1 VSWARGAQR
10 AAAIAAALA
19 SAAIAL
25 GAGLL
30 EAAPARADAQWQL
43 EQPPPPAGAR
53 FKVPLGRVG
62 DLEFYA
68 PNAGLMSVEGNA
80 TEPRGLYFYDGRS
93 WRLLSTVCTDTADTS
108 RIAWAG
114 PNEFWVVTQ
123 PSFPRIG
130 SGLGLCHFKNG
141 AVVPGGSY
149 STPINASDP
158 FLAMD
163 AAWCNGPN
171 DCWFGGQA
179 GSDPLGQREGSFQI
193 HWDGTNL
200 TTSYSPQG
208 RGISD
213 IQYFQGKWYETA
225 FVGAQRENRT
235 DPTFVSAGEPFGPE
249 LLRGLGPD
257 GVWRGLNWLPDARD
271 GVPDDGSEVLAM
283 NASATDLWFAGGGAA
298 SGPDAPSDGSFPRPP
313 FAVHQQ
319 GIFYQEVP
327 LDTSQFS
334 DTERFVDIAAVP
346 GSTDAWA
353 ADQPFADRASAK
365 AKAKVALLH
374 ANGTSQVFSLPSAGA
389 GRGSAARIAC
399 PAANDCWM
407 VTSAGWV
414 FHYTDG
420 TVFPQ
425 NTDPAF
431 ASVINDRPNEAAA
444 QFVPDTPP
452 PDDSTKQITVIT
464 PTKPKVK
471 KIPPLIKSIRKPKVF
486 AAPALHGYAL
496 VLTFYVTRP
505 GKVQL
510 LAYRHKKVVARTK
523 LWKVHKGWATLR
535 LLLFRNKWPTALAFI
550 LVEHG
555 KKTVCAGCPGQ
566 RKTSGGGGGGNTVST
581 AHDLGASGA
590 VDSGTR

>member
-1 VSWARGAQR
+1 MVRRRRRRVRARTHR
-10 AAAIAAALA
+10 AT
-19 SAAIAL
+19 
-25 GAGLL
+25 GPF
-30 EAAPARADAQWQL
+30 PARHS
-43 EQPPPPAGAR
+43 P
-53 FKVPLGRVG
+53 
-62 DLEFYA
+62 
-68 PNAGLMSVEGNA
+68 
-80 TEPRGLYFYDGRS
+80 
-93 WRLLSTVCTDTADTS
+93 STNT
-108 RIAWAG
+108 
-114 PNEFWVVTQ
+114 
-123 PSFPRIG
+123 G
-130 SGLGLCHFKNG
+130 S
-141 AVVPGGSY
+141 S
-149 STPINASDP
+149 I
-158 FLAMD
+158 
-163 AAWCNGPN
+163 
-171 DCWFGGQA
+171 
-179 GSDPLGQREGSFQI
+179 E
-193 HWDGTNL
+193 
-200 TTSYSPQG
+200 
-208 RGISD
+208 
-213 IQYFQGKWYETA
+213 
-225 FVGAQRENRT
+225 
-235 DPTFVSAGEPFGPE
+235 
-249 LLRGLGPD
+249 
-257 GVWRGLNWLPDARD
+257 
-271 GVPDDGSEVLAM
+271 
-283 NASATDLWFAGGGAA
+283 
-298 SGPDAPSDGSFPRPP
+298 
-313 FAVHQQ
+313 
-319 GIFYQEVP
+319 EVP
-327 LDTSQFS
+327 LDTSQFA

-374 ANGTSQVFSLPSAGA
+374 ADGTSQVFSLPSAGA

-464 PTKPKVK
+464 PTRPKVK

-555 KKTVCAGCPGQ
+555 KKTCAGCPGQ
-566 RKTSGGGGGGNTVST
+566 RKTTRRWWWRQHRVDRSRSGR
-581 AHDLGASGA
+581 LGRRRFRDPVTWAAAG
-590 VDSGTR
+590 